1 MDVFSAPPAPAS
13 SPLPQLLAQVL
24 AGAGDL
30 IEQVIEAARLSLR
43 NREDQAR
50 TAGEHQAL
58 HEARQ
63 QLVRLGRI
71 MTERYPEALRSSLSA
86 HHGRGPSSG
95 PRPAARTLSSI
106 HFDDLELMD
115 ETQVSES
122 VERARAQQILAA
134 SVEGPLADLDGLVCA
149 ALGLHTVDTAHNP
162 LRPEVFLQAL
172 QQVLTPMQ
180 ATPAV
185 RHEWIGH
192 MAPALGVQLRQLYL
206 QLIGQLR
213 QSGVQPVG
221 FAMRQAGGDYAYI
234 TPSSSSSSSSGS
246 SSPGF
251 DAAPTEATP
260 QTEASLL
267 TLERLRSL
275 LLGEL
280 TPAPHNTT
288 PTAPTAPTAGGDFA
302 ARFAREFEAPGALPS
317 LEPPS
322 TDFAITV
329 PAAFEAL
336 QEMKQVDHMV
346 TRLAQQR
353 AQGPNRST
361 DYAALRQQP
370 GGLGQALGMEVVALM
385 LENIARDDRLLPP
398 VQQFVRTLEPAL
410 LQLAIIDPRFFSQKD
425 HPARRLLQDITE
437 RSLAFAHPQ
446 SPGFD
451 AFMQTLLDTAG
462 PLVSATIDSQA
473 PFAQVLA
480 QLQAI
485 WARQEEASTRE
496 RTRAIAAL
504 EHAEQRHLL
513 AVDISREIWL
523 LPQIDKVP
531 GEIASFLLGPWV
543 QVIAQ
548 ARLENH
554 DSTAGSSSNDPG
566 RYRETVDALLWSAQ
580 PELTRAN
587 ASQLARLVP
596 KLLAK
601 LREGLAC
608 IDYPANETRAFFDC
622 LMQLHQEAFRP
633 SNAEPTAPAAPATQ
647 AISPPA
653 AAPTPA
659 APPPKP
665 RPALEL
671 NDDLWVAPAEA
682 KDSGF
687 MDAALIEDSAP
698 LPLPSSPAPL
708 LAPEPTLA
716 LGTWINL
723 LVQGQW
729 ERMQLSWIGPHDTL
743 FLFTSASGRTQSMT
757 LRLLNRLREQG
768 ALHILAPHKVVD
780 GALDAITQTAIR
792 NSVDSTL

>member
-43 NREDQAR
+43 HREDQAR

-63 QLVRLGRI
+63 QLMRLGRV
-71 MTERYPEALRSSLSA
+71 MGERYPEALRSSLNA
-86 HHGRGPSSG
+86 HHGRAPSSG

-115 ETQVSES
+115 ETQVNES

-149 ALGLHTVDTAHNP
+149 ALGLHTVDAAHNP

-172 QQVLTPMQ
+172 QKVLAQMQ
-180 ATPAV
+180 AAPAV

-234 TPSSSSSSSSGS
+234 TPNSSGS
-246 SSPGF
+246 SSNGSPGF
-251 DAAPTEATP
+251 GAAPTEAAPHT
-260 QTEASLL
+260 QASLL

-280 TPAPHNTT
+280 TPAPHS
-288 PTAPTAPTAGGDFA
+288 TAPTTNTTASDDFA

-346 TRLAQQR
+346 ARLAQQR
-353 AQGPNRST
+353 AQGPDGST
-361 DYAALRQQP
+361 GYAALRQQP

-385 LENIARDDRLLPP
+385 LDNIARDDRLLPP
-398 VQQFVRTLEPAL
+398 VQQFVRALEPAL
-410 LQLAIIDPRFFSQKD
+410 LQLAVIDPRFFSQKD

-446 SPGFD
+446 SPGFN
-451 AFMQTLLDTAG
+451 AFMQALLDTAG
-462 PLVSATIDSQA
+462 PLASATIDGQA

-480 QLQAI
+480 QLHTI
-485 WARQEEASTRE
+485 WARQEEAGTRE

-548 ARLENH
+548 ARLQAH
-554 DSTAGSSSNDPG
+554 DNTLGSSRSDPS

-601 LREGLAC
+601 LRKGLAC
-608 IDYPANETRAFFDC
+608 IDYPAHETRAFFDC

-633 SNAEPTAPAAPATQ
+633 SSAEPTTPVAPALSIPSAAPAAP
-647 AISPPA
+647 PV
-653 AAPTPA
+653 
-659 APPPKP
+659 KP

-698 LPLPSSPAPL
+698 LPLPSSPTPL
-708 LAPEPTLA
+708 PTPEPTLA

-723 LVQGQW
+723 LVQGEW

-780 GALDAITQTAIR
+780 GALDAVTQAAMR